1 MKIQIVGV
9 GCDKCT
15 KLYDHVIEAVQNLNI
30 SPEIIKVEDLLEIVK
45 LGVMTTPALVIDGR
59 LAFSGTV
66 PSVKKIEKYLI

>member
-15 KLYDHVIEAVQNLNI
+15 KLYDYVIEATQNLNI

-59 LAFSGTV
+59 LVSSGTV
-66 PSVKKIEKYLI
+66 PPVKKIEKYLI